1 MMALVYRG
9 ESAERLV
16 FKSELGLVDII
27 GHFVLWVLLTIVTLG
42 LALFVYPYYLFR
54 FIISKT
60 YVVDAD
66 GKKYGR
72 LICSIDLASI
82 IGNVVLWIIITL
94 ITFGLAYF
102 IFTYKILAHCMN
114 HTRIVDPTV

>member
-9 ESAERLV
+9 ESAERLM

-82 IGNVVLWIIITL
+82 VSQMSASSDWTTLTFTQSGTSITAK
-94 ITFGLAYF
+94 GKA
-102 IFTYKILAHCMN
+102 
-114 HTRIVDPTV
+114 